1 MIRIAERE
9 VHLARPHAY
18 MNESGPPV
26 AAEAQRLRLHRPQL
40 LVVYDDLDLPTGHVR
55 LRLTGGH
62 GGNRGMRSVIS
73 ALGGENIPRVRIGI
87 DRPYDDGVPVRDPDR
102 IADWVLSRPSRDERT
117 LLNAAIERAADA
129 IALAAFEGVEVAM
142 RQLNSSTDMD

>member
-1 MIRIAERE
+1 
-9 VHLARPHAY
+9 
-18 MNESGPPV
+18 
-26 AAEAQRLRLHRPQL
+26 
-40 LVVYDDLDLPTGHVR
+40 
-55 LRLTGGH
+55 
-62 GGNRGMRSVIS
+62 MRSVIS

-129 IALAAFEGVEVAM
+129 IELAAFEGVEVAM
-142 RQLNSSTDMD
+142 RQLNSNTDMD